1 MSILTAYKYNIII
14 INIVV
19 MSATRKAADTEVMLE
34 LDRDMVV
41 AVMGSVGRLE
51 KKSKQ

>member
-19 MSATRKAADTEVMLE
+19 MSATRKAAGKEVMLE
-34 LDRDMVV
+34 LDRDMISVI
-41 AVMGSVGRLE
+41 GSE
-51 KKSKQ
+51 T